1 MEPGQQKIN
10 RRAITIL
17 LFCPLILAVCGNQ
30 KKAVLRPE
38 PLPVIIEEQTEAV
51 EFAEIIETQDGPGSV
66 NLPDWLG
73 RYINGGIPEVENSSA
88 YRDRYIFIGK
98 TRGGNLNA
106 LQQWAD
112 GFSVLQDFPRLAA
125 ARIESRLIAD
135 ASLYPD
141 DEYGEYFEALIK
153 QASDADYPGAVK
165 EAAYWIK
172 TKAIVRQEND
182 DADPDEINEPLIVER
197 YEFFVLISIDKAVLQ
212 NHIRELMASIKTGV
226 APTRAQEAAI
236 NRVQQSFFGGF

>member
-1 MEPGQQKIN
+1 MKPGQNKN
-10 RRAITIL
+10 RCVITIL
-17 LFCPLILAVCGNQ
+17 LFCPLILAVCGIQ

-38 PLPVIIEEQTEAV
+38 PVPVAIEEQAETV
-51 EFAEIIETQDGPGSV
+51 ESTEIIQTQDGPGSK

-73 RYINGGIPEVENSSA
+73 RYINGGIPEVESSNT

-98 TRGGNLNA
+98 TRGSNLNA

-112 GFSVLQDFPRLAA
+112 GFSVFQDFPRLAA

-153 QASDADYPGAVK
+153 QASDAEYPGAVK
-165 EAAYWIK
+165 ESAYWIK
-172 TKAIVRQEND
+172 TKAIVRRENA

-197 YEFFVLISIDKAVLQ
+197 YEFFVLLSIDKATLQ
-212 NHIRELMASIKTGV
+212 NRVRELMASIKTGV